1 VRKVH
6 ARAGPIFKFS
16 FYLVLSGLGY
26 IIFLAALI
34 DSDDEFRLQQRL
46 GQRRPWQ
53 SAPSAEDALSP
64 HVALIFLLVSFR
76 ACGVSSR
83 ADVGGNIDVVCL
95 EPPIEPTNV
104 GSTRQQSKVGS
115 TQPLYGRVAGI
126 FFLPRSQLGRCLRQI
141 KQKGGDVR
149 GIKSN
154 REHKSLKTRGSTAS
168 CRKERR
174 L

>member
-1 VRKVH
+1 MSL
-6 ARAGPIFKFS
+6 GCS
-16 FYLVLSGLGY
+16 SGWGNGGLGSRHR
-26 IIFLAALI
+26 ALKTRC
-34 DSDDEFRLQQRL
+34 RLMWR
-46 GQRRPWQ
+46 
-53 SAPSAEDALSP
+53 S
-64 HVALIFLLVSFR
+64 IFLLVSFR
-76 ACGVSSR
+76 ACEVSSR

-95 EPPIEPTNV
+95 EPPIEPTNATV
-104 GSTRQQSKVGS
+104 RSPRKSTRQQSKVGS

-149 GIKSN
+149 GRKSN